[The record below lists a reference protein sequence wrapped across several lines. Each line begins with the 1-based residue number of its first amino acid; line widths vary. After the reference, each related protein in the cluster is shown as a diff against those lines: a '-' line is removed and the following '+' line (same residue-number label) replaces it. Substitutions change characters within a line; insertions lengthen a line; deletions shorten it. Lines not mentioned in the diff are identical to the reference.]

1 MAEPNVI
8 DEIKSLIS
16 KNVTQDALDAKIE
29 ETKSILEKRT
39 EDLKTETKAAMDAEL
54 VKQFKELE
62 KTIDLKMKE
71 SQIKKNNEI
80 EIPEVKTYGQ
90 NFGAFLH
97 KVRCNDIQLK
107 ALSENIGVD
116 GGYLVP
122 EYWSNEIIKMSLE
135 SSVIRPKSRVVTMPG
150 QSFSIPYIKGSSNA
164 KGSIYGGVTTYW
176 AAEGEDLSARS
187 SKPAFGK
194 LKLEAHKM
202 IGYTEAESE
211 LQEDAMT
218 SIGGLL
224 QQLFSE
230 AIGFEED
237 DVFFTGNGVGK
248 PLGLLS
254 ASCRVTASRTTAST
268 IGFDDVVEMFSKFT
282 GNISNAVWIIN
293 QTCIPQLFQL
303 KDDNGNNIFFAA
315 LANGVSKA
323 SPGTLLGIPV
333 VISEKASALGTEG
346 DIILADFGYYMI
358 GDYKG
363 LRIEESTDYKFNT
376 DARVWKFVK
385 RLDARP
391 WIISSITPRR
401 GGVAL
406 SPFVTLV

>member
-16 KNVTQDALDAKIE
+16 KNVTQDALDTKIE

-39 EDLKTETKAAMDAEL
+39 EDLKAETKAAMDAEL

-71 SQIKKNNEI
+71 SQIKKNNGI
-80 EIPEVKTYGQ
+80 EIPEAKTYGN
-90 NFGAFLH
+90 NFGQFLY
-97 KVRCNDIQLK
+97 KVKTNDMQLK

-122 EYWSNEIIKMSLE
+122 DYWSNEIIKMSLE
-135 SSVIRPKSRVVTMPG
+135 GSVIRPKSRVVAMPG
-150 QSFSIPYIKGSSNA
+150 QSFTMPYIKSSSNA

-176 AAEGEDLSARS
+176 ASEGEDLSLRT
-187 SKPAFGK
+187 SKPAFGR

-224 QQLFSE
+224 QTLFSE
-230 AIGFEED
+230 AIAFEED

-254 ASCRVTASRTTAST
+254 AACRVSASRTTAST
-268 IGFDDVVEMFSKFT
+268 IGFGDVIEMYSKFT
-282 GNISNAVWIIN
+282 GNLSNAVWIVN
-293 QTCIPQLFQL
+293 QSCITQLFAL
-303 KDDNGNNIFFAA
+303 SDDNGNNIFFPA
-315 LANGVSKA
+315 LSGGASKA
-323 SPGTLLGIPV
+323 SPGTLLGIPIQ
-333 VISEKASALGTEG
+333 ISEKASALGTEG
-346 DIILADFGYYMI
+346 DIILSDFGYYMI

-401 GGVAL
+401 GGTAL

>member
-1 MAEPNVI
+1 MAEVNVI

-16 KNVTQDALDAKIE
+16 KNVSQEVLDSKILE
-29 ETKSILEKRT
+29 LKSSIEKRT
-39 EDLKTETKAAMDAEL
+39 EDLKIETKAVIDAEVL
-54 VKQFKELE
+54 KVYTELE
-62 KTIDLKMKE
+62 KTMELKAKE
-71 SQIKKNNEI
+71 NLLKQNNGI
-80 EIPEVKTYGQ
+80 VIPDVKTYGS

-97 KVRCNDIQLK
+97 KVRANDMQLK

-122 EYWSNEIIKMSLE
+122 DYWSNEIIKMSLE
-135 SSVIRPKSRVVTMPG
+135 GSVIRPKSRVVNMPG
-150 QSFSIPYIKGSSNA
+150 QNFTMPYIKSSSNA

-176 AAEGEDLSARS
+176 ASEGEDLSLRT

-224 QQLFSE
+224 QTLFAE
-230 AIGFEED
+230 AIAFEED
-237 DVFFTGNGVGK
+237 DVFFTGNGIGK
-248 PLGLLS
+248 PLGVLS
-254 ASCRVTASRTTAST
+254 AACRVSASRTTAST
-268 IGFDDVVEMFSKFT
+268 IGFGDVIEMYSKFT
-282 GNISNAVWIIN
+282 GNLGNAVWIVN
-293 QTCIPQLFQL
+293 QSCITQLFAL
-303 KDDNGNNIFFAA
+303 SDDNGNNIFFPA
-315 LANGVSKA
+315 LAGGVSKA
-323 SPGTLLGIPV
+323 SPGTLLGIPIQ
-333 VISEKASALGTEG
+333 ISEKASALGTEG
-346 DIILADFGYYMI
+346 DMILADFGYYMI

-401 GGVAL
+401 GGTAL